1 MTVIPNERLQ
11 RSFIYRKLEQTGA
24 KFSEVAGSLMATSVP
39 DGTVDVARN
48 MGVADLSLLPR
59 IGYKGVEALDWLG
72 NQGLDIG
79 IQSNKAFEQKDGSL
93 CAKLAPSEALIL
105 SPLAGSSKTVSDLKA
120 AWAKGT
126 DQRAYE
132 VLREDVNFEFIITGE
147 SSADM
152 FAKICGVN
160 LSPSH
165 FNAFD
170 VTQTS
175 VARSNCILVRHD
187 VGKTLAFRMLGDS
200 ASAEYILDCLLD
212 AMGEFGGTIV
222 GHDALTALQE
232 G

>member
-11 RSFIYRKLEQTGA
+11 RSFIYRHLEQTGA
-24 KFSEVAGSLMATSVP
+24 NFSEVAGSLMATSVP
-39 DGTVDVARN
+39 GGTVEIARN
-48 MGVADLSLLPR
+48 MAVADLSLLPR
-59 IGYKGVEALDWLG
+59 IGYKGAEAIDWLG

-79 IQSNKAFEQKDGSL
+79 IQANKAFEQMDGSL

-105 SPLAGSSKTVSDLKA
+105 SPLDGSSKTVSDLKA
-120 AWAKGT
+120 AWAKGI

-165 FNAFD
+165 FAALE
-170 VTQTS
+170 VAQTS
-175 VARSNCILVRHD
+175 VARSNCILIRCD
-187 VGKTLAFRMLGDS
+187 VGETLAFRRLPT
-200 ASAEYILDCLLD
+200 CLQKFV
-212 AMGEFGGTIV
+212 A
-222 GHDALTALQE
+222 
-232 G
+232 